1 MLKDQCISVTDLR
14 NNTKQC
20 LDGLSKEPKYVFI
33 NNKPVA
39 VLMNVVAYEENF
51 VKPEL
56 IELQQNEVD
65 SKLKKEAE
73 EALHTD
79 KSDLMDV

>member
-14 NNTKQC
+14 NKTKQC
-20 LDGLSKEPKYVFI
+20 LDELGKEPKYIFI

-39 VLMNVVAYEENF
+39 VLMHIVEYENNF
-51 VKPEL
+51 TKL

-65 SKLKKEAE
+65 DKLKAEAK
-73 EALHTD
+73 AAKNTD
-79 KSDLMDV
+79 KVELLDI